1 MRVLLQ
7 RVTQAS
13 VSVEGEIKGA
23 IEKGLLL
30 LVAILPEDTLET
42 CMKMAAKLLKLRV
55 FPDEKGVMNL
65 SLLDK
70 HYACLVIPQFTL
82 YADCKK
88 GNRPFYGRA
97 AKPAHAQTLCTAFAS
112 ELKKNVLCENGVF
125 GADMKISLIN
135 DGPVTIL
142 LDSAEVS

>member
-7 RVTQAS
+7 RVSEAS
-13 VSVEGEIKGA
+13 VQVDGEVKGA

-30 LVAILPEDTLET
+30 FAAILPEDTVDT
-42 CMKMAAKLLKLRV
+42 CLKMAAKILKLRV
-55 FPDEKGVMNL
+55 FPDGEGVMNL
-65 SLLDK
+65 SLIDK
-70 HYACLVIPQFTL
+70 NYACLVIPQFTL

-97 AKPAHAQTLCTAFAS
+97 AKPDHAKALSSAFAS
-112 ELKKNVLCENGVF
+112 ELKKNCVCENGVF
-125 GADMKISLIN
+125 GADMKISLVN

-142 LDSAEVS
+142 

>member
-7 RVTQAS
+7 RVTEAS
-13 VSVEGEIKGA
+13 VRVEGVLKGS

-30 LVAILPEDTLET
+30 FVAILPEDTPDT
-42 CMKMAAKLLKLRV
+42 TAKMASKILRLRV
-55 FPDEKGVMNL
+55 FPDDKGVMNL

-70 HYACLVIPQFTL
+70 NYSCLVIPQFTL

-97 AKPAHAQTLCTAFAS
+97 AKPEQAKSLCEAFAS
-112 ELKKNVLCENGVF
+112 ELKKSCSCENGIF
-125 GADMKISLIN
+125 GADMKISLLN
-135 DGPVTIL
+135 DGPVTLL
-142 LDSAEVS
+142 LDSSEI

>member
-7 RVTQAS
+7 RVSEAS
-13 VSVEGEIKGA
+13 VQVDGEVKGA

-30 LVAILPEDTLET
+30 FAAILPEDTVDT
-42 CMKMAAKLLKLRV
+42 CIKMAAKILKLRV
-55 FPDEKGVMNL
+55 FPDGEGVMNL
-65 SLLDK
+65 SLIDK
-70 HYACLVIPQFTL
+70 NYACLVIPQFTL

-97 AKPAHAQTLCTAFAS
+97 AKPDHAKSLCSAFAS
-112 ELKKNVLCENGVF
+112 ELKKSCVCENGVF
-125 GADMKISLIN
+125 GADMKISLLN

-142 LDSAEVS
+142 LDSTEVC